1 MNVFV
6 EQFPAYFGKVVDV
19 FPSDRPP
26 SVLVIC
32 EHASNRIPDSL
43 NALGLADDV
52 LMSHVAWDIGAMDV
66 AKSLARRVSG
76 VLVCSNISRLVYDCN
91 RPPDVPSAMPERSE
105 IYDILGNSG
114 LTPDQCD
121 ERVTHVYRPFFD
133 AIREQIHVYRDTLRL
148 LVTVHSFSPT
158 FNGVDRQKIELGL
171 LHGRDARFAE
181 AMMRCLPRTLPLR
194 THLNEP
200 YSAFDGVTHTL
211 DTHGLVNNLFSVMIE
226 IRNDLIRS
234 SAQQDD
240 VAALL
245 APWIQEALQGLT
257 MQDT

>member
-1 MNVFV
+1 
-6 EQFPAYFGKVVDV
+6 
-19 FPSDRPP
+19 
-26 SVLVIC
+26 
-32 EHASNRIPDSL
+32 
-43 NALGLADDV
+43 
-52 LMSHVAWDIGAMDV
+52 
-66 AKSLARRVSG
+66 
-76 VLVCSNISRLVYDCN
+76 
-91 RPPDVPSAMPERSE
+91 
-105 IYDILGNSG
+105 
-114 LTPDQCD
+114 
-121 ERVTHVYRPFFD
+121 
-133 AIREQIHVYRDTLRL
+133 L
-148 LVTVHSFSPT
+148 LITVHSFSPT

-181 AMMRCLPRTLPLR
+181 AMMRCLPRTLPLK

-200 YSAFDGVTHTL
+200 YSALDGVTHTL

-245 APWIQEALQGLT
+245 APWIQETLQGLT